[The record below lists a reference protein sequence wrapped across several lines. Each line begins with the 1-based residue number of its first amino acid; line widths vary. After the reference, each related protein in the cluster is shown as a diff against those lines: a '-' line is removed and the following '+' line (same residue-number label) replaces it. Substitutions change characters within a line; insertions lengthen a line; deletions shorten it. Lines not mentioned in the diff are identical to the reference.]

1 MLFGV
6 ESYFRVEIEELTE
19 LSHDKVYVSQNKDWA
34 WDKLAWDA
42 YIPNKEEYGSD
53 ILTFLNGNR
62 TIIQDKM
69 NGALNYIFS
78 SKVLE
83 YNEN

>member
-1 MLFGV
+1 VYCIKEGKLG
-6 ESYFRVEIEELTE
+6 TE
-19 LSHDKVYVSQNKDWA
+19 L
-34 WDKLAWDA
+34 LTF
-42 YIPNKEEYGSD
+42 GTD

-62 TIIQDKM
+62 TIIQDKS
-69 NGALNYIFS
+69 NKASNFIFS